1 MIKKTYIEFV
11 FLIFL
16 GAATS
21 LSLPP
26 FNYLI
31 INFITLGLF
40 FAFLIK
46 RLKENENKKLYFL
59 YGWLFGFGYF
69 ITNLYWISISLT
81 FDESFKFLIP
91 LTLVLVP
98 AFLALFYGL
107 ISLLF
112 FIFKPKKVIA
122 SFFFFFFFFGLVD
135 YIGVSIFTYLK
146 DFYQKNI
153 K

>member
-1 MIKKTYIEFV
+1 MTKKSYIEFI

-26 FNYLI
+26 FNYVI
-31 INFITLGLF
+31 INFITLSLL

-46 RLKENENKKLYFL
+46 RSKETKNKKIFFF

-81 FDESFKFLIP
+81 FDQDFKFLIP
-91 LTLVLVP
+91 LAFVLIP
-98 AFLALFYGL
+98 AFLGIFYGL
-107 ISLLF
+107 VTYF
-112 FIFKPKKVIA
+112 FIIFKQKKIVI
-122 SFFFFFFFFGLVD
+122 SFLV
-135 YIGVSIFTYLK
+135 LK
-146 DFYQKNI
+146 IKNKKEI
-153 K
+153 SP